1 LRLFQDLK
9 FDSNGH
15 TREVVEKMDLFGH
28 NKLEEKK
35 KNKFLK
41 FWSFMLNLFSW
52 VIEAAMVM
60 AITLANARGKFLDWE
75 DFVGIFMLLLLKSN
89 FIEEYNVA
97 SIMAC
102 LASKAK
108 FLCDKKWIK
117 EFACI
122 NVSNDIIYAKQE
134 DANVCLLECDPP

>member
-1 LRLFQDLK
+1 MRLFQDLK

-75 DFVGIFMLLLLKSN
+75 DFVGIFMLLLFKSN

-97 SIMAC
+97 SSC
-102 LASKAK
+102 LA
-108 FLCDKKWIK
+108 
-117 EFACI
+117 
-122 NVSNDIIYAKQE
+122 
-134 DANVCLLECDPP
+134 